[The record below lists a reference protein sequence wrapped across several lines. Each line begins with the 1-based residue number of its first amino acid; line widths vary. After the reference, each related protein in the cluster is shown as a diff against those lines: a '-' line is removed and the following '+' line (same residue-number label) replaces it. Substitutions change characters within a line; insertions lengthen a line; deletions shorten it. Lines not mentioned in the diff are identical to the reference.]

1 MNCKN
6 TENASCLYLYFQQL
20 AENNYAGASQVVLV
34 VKNPSAHAGD
44 IKDMGLISGL
54 GQSPGGGHGNPLQC
68 FCLETPMDT
77 GAWWLWSIGS
87 QRVGHD

>member
-6 TENASCLYLYFQQL
+6 TENASYLYLYFQQL
-20 AENNYAGASQVVLV
+20 AENNYAGAFQVVLV

-44 IKDMGLISGL
+44 IKDMGLIAGL
-54 GQSPGGGHGNPLQC
+54 GQSPGGGHGNPLQF

-77 GAWWLWSIGS
+77 GAWWAMVHKVAKSWT
-87 QRVGHD
+87 